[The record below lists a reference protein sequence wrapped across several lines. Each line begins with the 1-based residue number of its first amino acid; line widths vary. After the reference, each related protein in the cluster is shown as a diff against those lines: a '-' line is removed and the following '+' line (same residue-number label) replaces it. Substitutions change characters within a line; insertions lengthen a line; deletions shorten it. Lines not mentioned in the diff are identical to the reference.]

1 MNVKTLHT
9 FNIVFLIATLIVNYL
24 ANSLPIGGLDTG
36 QLSALRP
43 TLFTPAGFTFA
54 IWGLIYLL
62 LITFTTYLAVG
73 LWKEKPKATKI
84 IQQIGPWFIVSCIAN
99 ISWILMWH
107 SQLIGL
113 SLLVMIVL
121 WLSIFKLYRT
131 VDQNWLENSVETT
144 FAVCIPFS
152 IYLGWISVATVA
164 NVSIFLLEIGWD
176 GFGIPFQVW
185 TMIMLGVIGLIGMF
199 VLFREGDTP
208 LVTVFMWAL
217 WGIINKPDLPEGSP
231 ILTVAFSVLI
241 FLALGCALSAYLRF
255 RNKDTFMNAEGS

>member
-9 FNIVFLIATLIVNYL
+9 LNILFLIGTLVVNYL
-24 ANSLPIGGLDTG
+24 ANALPIGGLNTG
-36 QLSALRP
+36 ELSALHP

-62 LITFTTYLAVG
+62 LITFTTYLAWG
-73 LWKEKPKATKI
+73 IYQEDTKAEKI
-84 IQQIGPWFIVSCIAN
+84 IQQIGPWFIVSSIAN
-99 ISWILMWH
+99 MSWILLWH

-121 WLSIFKLYRT
+121 WLSVFKLYTT
-131 VDQNWLENSVETT
+131 VDQNWLEDTVETT

-152 IYLGWISVATVA
+152 IYLGWISVATIA
-164 NVSIFLLEIGWD
+164 NTSVFLLDFGWE
-176 GFGIPFQVW
+176 GFGIPFEIW
-185 TMIMLGVIGLIGMF
+185 TMIMLGIIGLIGMF

-208 LVTVFMWAL
+208 LVTVFIWAL

-231 ILTVAFSVLI
+231 ILTVAYSVLVA
-241 FLALGCALSAYLRF
+241 LAIGCVLTAYLRY
-255 RNKDTFMNAEGS
+255 RDKRTFANAGK